1 MVLTEFTK
9 MTGKVSGFIDKLT
22 KENAIFV
29 DHAREK
35 RYTKNSSLYVMQ

>member
-1 MVLTEFTK
+1 
-9 MTGKVSGFIDKLT
+9 MTGKDSGFIDRLT

-29 DHAREK
+29 DRAGEK